1 MSNFKLIVAGSR
13 GFSASN
19 YDLLWVK
26 IMNRYANKVVSK
38 ELEIVSGGC
47 YGADVFGERFAEEF
61 KLDIQ
66 RFLADFDKYGKAA
79 GPIRNK
85 QMAEYADAAIVFW
98 DAESRGSLNMIQ
110 QMRKLGKKVTVIIY
124 PR

>member
-19 YDLLWVK
+19 YDLLWVE
-26 IMNRYANKVVSK
+26 IMNRYANKFVAK

-47 YGADVFGERFAEEF
+47 YGADVFGERFAKEF

-66 RFLADFDKYGKAA
+66 RFFADFDKYGKAA

-110 QMRKLGKKVTVIIY
+110 RMRKLGKKVTVIIY